1 MYFLSYV
8 VGSRYQGVGVCLPV
22 LGDVETPLKLEMLL
36 LIVVHEARDGV
47 VVTTS
52 KHAARCLLLLELLD
66 VGGLLISVGSIAANH
81 LRVLGD
87 SDTLSLDDLDVVKTA
102 ENLVLD
108 LELGAH
114 GELGTLLDVERLVLE
129 GGLAS
134 GGREI
139 DGDGRATR
147 RVHGQ

>member
-1 MYFLSYV
+1 M
-8 VGSRYQGVGVCLPV
+8 
-22 LGDVETPLKLEMLL
+22 KL
-36 LIVVHEARDGV
+36 
-47 VVTTS
+47 T
-52 KHAARCLLLLELLD
+52 LLD
-66 VGGLLISVGSIAANH
+66 IGGLLISVGSIAANH
-81 LRVLGD
+81 LGVLGD

-114 GELGTLLDVERLVLE
+114 GELGTLLDVERLILE

-139 DGDGRATR
+139 DGDGRAAR
-147 RVHGQ
+147 RVHGQGENNADSGVVGVGDVSTTAETKGLLVSLERLITGVWSEFNVSF